1 MNYLDVLSS
10 EQKNIVFKTDSLA
23 KTAFDQQELWSMSD
37 ADYQLF
43 SENKAVIY
51 KNIDELIERNN
62 VKFV

>member
-23 KTAFDQQELWSMSD
+23 KTSFDQQELWSMTD

-43 SENKAVIY
+43 SENKAEIY
-51 KNIDELIERNN
+51 KTIDELIDRNN
-62 VKFV
+62 VKSV